1 MFKKIT
7 FIFFIIFL
15 ANPLLQGQNV
25 TFYEQINGRYDFTFV
40 GNTLNTGENN
50 VQATLSYLT
59 SSSANLNLGS
69 NDVVYKAYLYWA
81 GSGMGDFNVKLNGE
95 DITAER
101 TFQHSRFIGT
111 TLYHFFGAFTDVTNL
126 VQSTGNG
133 DYTFSDLDIASDLSQ
148 HFLYRTN
155 FSGWALVVVFGNENL
170 PINQINIYD
179 GMEGIPNEITIIL
192 DNLNV
197 IDNIDSKIG
206 FLAWEGDSS
215 WAINET
221 LRINNTIIGNPPLN
235 PFNNAFNSTNSETGS
250 NQLYNMDLDI
260 YPVQDNIQ
268 IGDLTAEIKLTSG
281 QDFVLINTIITKFN
295 SQLPDATIAV
305 NSVETSCDS
314 REIQINYTVS
324 NLDCTAVL
332 PANTPISFYAG
343 SSLLGTFFTQNEIP
357 IDGTEDGMI
366 TLEVPNSFG
375 LNFTLEAV
383 VDDNGTGSG
392 IVIELNELNNS
403 DTFEV
408 VFSIAPNF
416 NLLNNLLSCNLG
428 LTRGIFDFS
437 SYEELVKTN
446 PAHEVSFHES
456 WDDAN
461 QNINPI
467 FNPPNYEAITTPKE
481 IFVRINDGECFAIT
495 QFLLETY
502 NCPPT
507 VYNAVSANNDGM
519 NDGFFIDGLRDV
531 FTNFELLIFNRW
543 GKHLWTGNNNKP
555 DWDGYVS
562 EGVGAKQAPEGTYFY
577 ILYLNDPDYT
587 EPLTG
592 YLYLTR

>member
-1 MFKKIT
+1 MIKKIT
-7 FIFFIIFL
+7 LFVFIFFT

-59 SSSANLNLGS
+59 SSSANLNLGP
-69 NDVVYKAYLYWA
+69 NDVVHKAYLYWA

-95 DITAER
+95 DISAER
-101 TFQHSRFIGT
+101 TFLHSRFIGP

-126 VQSTGNG
+126 VQTTGNG
-133 DYTFSDLDIASDLSQ
+133 NYTFSDLDIAADLAQ
-148 HFLYRTN
+148 HFTYRTN
-155 FSGWALVVVFGNENL
+155 FSGWALIVVFGNENL
-170 PINQINIYD
+170 SINQINIYD
-179 GMEGIPNEITIIL
+179 GMEGIPNEIKIIL

-206 FLAWEGDSS
+206 FIAWEGDSS

-221 LRINNTIIGNPPLN
+221 LRINNTVIGNPPLN

-281 QDFVLINTIITKFN
+281 QDFVLINSIVTKFN
-295 SQLPDATIAV
+295 SQLPDAKIAV
-305 NSVETSCDS
+305 NSVESSCDS
-314 REIQINYTVS
+314 REILVNYTVS
-324 NLDCTAVL
+324 NSDCTAVL
-332 PANTPISFYAG
+332 PANTPISFYAD
-343 SSLLGTFFTQNEIP
+343 STLLGTTFTQNEIP
-357 IDGTEDGMI
+357 VDDTEDGTI
-366 TLEVPNSFG
+366 TLVVPISFG
-375 LNFTLEAV
+375 FNFTLQAF
-383 VDDNGTGSG
+383 VDDNGMGSG
-392 IVIELNELNNS
+392 IVIELNEFNNS
-403 DTFEV
+403 STFDV
-408 VFSIAPNF
+408 TLSIAPNF

-446 PAHEVSFHES
+446 PLHEVSFHES
-456 WDDAN
+456 LNDAN
-461 QNINPI
+461 QNLNPI
-467 FNPPNYEAITTPKE
+467 FNISNYEAITTPKE

-562 EGVGAKQAPEGTYFY
+562 EGVGSKQAPEGTYYY

>member
-1 MFKKIT
+1 MIKKIT
-7 FIFFIIFL
+7 IFLFIFFA

-69 NDVVYKAYLYWA
+69 NDVVHKAYLYWA

-95 DITAER
+95 DISAER

-126 VQSTGNG
+126 VQTTGNG

-155 FSGWALVVVFGNENL
+155 FSGWALVVVFGNDDL

-206 FLAWEGDSS
+206 FIAWEGDSS
-215 WAINET
+215 WDINET

-295 SQLPDATIAV
+295 SQLPDATIAI
-305 NSVETSCDS
+305 NSVESSCDS
-314 REIQINYTVS
+314 REILVNFTVS
-324 NLDCTAVL
+324 NSDCTAVL
-332 PANTPISFYAG
+332 PTNTPISFYIG
-343 SSLLGTFFTQNEIP
+343 STLLGTTFTQNEIP

-366 TLEVPNSFG
+366 TLVVPISFG

-403 DTFEV
+403 STFGVEL
-408 VFSIAPNF
+408 SNEPDY
-416 NLLNNLLSCNLG
+416 NLLANLLKCNLG

-446 PAHEVSFHES
+446 PVHEVSFYES
-456 WDDAN
+456 LDDAN
-461 QNINPI
+461 QNLNPI
-467 FNPPNYEAITTPKE
+467 FNTSNYEAITTPKE

-562 EGVGAKQAPEGTYFY
+562 EGVGSKQAPEGTYYY

>member
-416 NLLNNLLSCNLG
+416 NLLNNLLS
-428 LTRGIFDFS
+428 
-437 SYEELVKTN
+437 
-446 PAHEVSFHES
+446 
-456 WDDAN
+456 
-461 QNINPI
+461 
-467 FNPPNYEAITTPKE
+467 
-481 IFVRINDGECFAIT
+481 
-495 QFLLETY
+495 
-502 NCPPT
+502 
-507 VYNAVSANNDGM
+507 
-519 NDGFFIDGLRDV
+519 
-531 FTNFELLIFNRW
+531 
-543 GKHLWTGNNNKP
+543 
-555 DWDGYVS
+555 
-562 EGVGAKQAPEGTYFY
+562 
-577 ILYLNDPDYT
+577 
-587 EPLTG
+587 
-592 YLYLTR
+592 

>member
-69 NDVVYKAYLYWA
+69 NDVVHRAYLYWA

-126 VQSTGNG
+126 VQTTGNG

-155 FSGWALVVVFGNENL
+155 FSGWALVIVFGNENL

-260 YPVQDNIQ
+260 YPVQNNIQ
-268 IGDLTAEIKLTSG
+268 IGDQTAEIKLTSG

-295 SQLPDATIAV
+295 SQLPDATIAI
-305 NSVETSCDS
+305 NSVESSCDS
-314 REIQINYTVS
+314 REIMVNFTVS
-324 NLDCTAVL
+324 NSDCTAVL

-343 SSLLGTFFTQNEIP
+343 STLLGTTYTQNEIS

-375 LNFTLEAV
+375 LNFTLVAV

-392 IVIELNELNNS
+392 IVIELNEFNNS
-403 DTFEV
+403 DTFDV

-437 SYEELVKTN
+437 SYEELIKTN
-446 PAHEVSFHES
+446 PVHEVSFHES
-456 WDDAN
+456 WNDAN

-467 FNPPNYEAITTPKE
+467 FNISNFEAITTPKE
-481 IFVRINDGECFAIT
+481 IFVRVNDGECFAIT

-562 EGVGAKQAPEGTYFY
+562 EGVGSKQAPEGTYFY

>member
-1 MFKKIT
+1 MIKKIT
-7 FIFFIIFL
+7 LFLFIFFA

-69 NDVVYKAYLYWA
+69 NDVVHKAYLYWA

-95 DITAER
+95 DISAQR

-126 VQSTGNG
+126 VQTTGNG

-155 FSGWALVVVFGNENL
+155 FSGWALVVVFGNDDL

-206 FLAWEGDSS
+206 FIAWEGDSS
-215 WAINET
+215 WDINET

-235 PFNNAFNSTNSETGS
+235 PFNNAFNSTNSVTGS

-295 SQLPDATIAV
+295 SQLPDATIAI
-305 NSVETSCDS
+305 NSVESSCDS
-314 REIQINYTVS
+314 REILVNFTVS
-324 NLDCTAVL
+324 NSDCTAVL
-332 PANTPISFYAG
+332 PANTPISFYIG
-343 SSLLGTFFTQNEIP
+343 STLLGTTFTQNEIP

-366 TLEVPNSFG
+366 TLVVPISFG

-403 DTFEV
+403 STFDVEL
-408 VFSIAPNF
+408 SNEPDY
-416 NLLNNLLSCNLG
+416 NLLANLLRCNLG

-446 PAHEVSFHES
+446 PLHEVSFHES
-456 WDDAN
+456 LDDAN
-461 QNINPI
+461 QNLNPI
-467 FNPPNYEAITTPKE
+467 FNPSNYEAITTPKE
-481 IFVRINDGECFAIT
+481 IYVRIDNEGCYAIT

-562 EGVGAKQAPEGTYFY
+562 EGVGSKQAPEGTYYY

>member
-1 MFKKIT
+1 MIKKIT
-7 FIFFIIFL
+7 IFLFIFFA

-69 NDVVYKAYLYWA
+69 NDVVHKAYLYWA

-95 DITAER
+95 DISAER

-126 VQSTGNG
+126 VQTTGNG

-155 FSGWALVVVFGNENL
+155 FSGWALVVVFGNDDL

-206 FLAWEGDSS
+206 FIAWEGDSS
-215 WAINET
+215 WDINET

-295 SQLPDATIAV
+295 SQLPDATIAI
-305 NSVETSCDS
+305 NSVESSCDS
-314 REIQINYTVS
+314 REILVNFTVS
-324 NLDCTAVL
+324 NSDCTAVL
-332 PANTPISFYAG
+332 PTNTPISFYIG
-343 SSLLGTFFTQNEIP
+343 STLLGTTFTQNEIP

-366 TLEVPNSFG
+366 TLVVPISFG

-403 DTFEV
+403 STFGVEL
-408 VFSIAPNF
+408 SNEPDY
-416 NLLNNLLSCNLG
+416 NLLANLLKCNLG

-446 PAHEVSFHES
+446 PVHEVSFYES
-456 WDDAN
+456 LDDAN
-461 QNINPI
+461 QNLNPI
-467 FNPPNYEAITTPKE
+467 FNTSNYEAITTPKE

-562 EGVGAKQAPEGTYFY
+562 EGVGSKQAPEGTYFY

>member
-1 MFKKIT
+1 MIKKIT
-7 FIFFIIFL
+7 LFVFIFFT

-59 SSSANLNLGS
+59 SSSANLNLGP
-69 NDVVYKAYLYWA
+69 NDVVHKAYLYWA

-95 DITAER
+95 DIAAQR

-133 DYTFSDLDIASDLSQ
+133 DYTFSDLDIASDLAQ
-148 HFLYRTN
+148 HFTYRTN

-235 PFNNAFNSTNSETGS
+235 PFNNAFNSTNSVTGS

-260 YPVQDNIQ
+260 YSVQDNIQ

-281 QDFVLINTIITKFN
+281 QDFVLINTIVTKFN

-314 REIQINYTVS
+314 REIQVNFTVS

-332 PANTPISFYAG
+332 PANTPISFYIG
-343 SSLLGTFFTQNEIP
+343 STLLRTTFSQNEIP
-357 IDGTEDGMI
+357 IDGSENGMI
-366 TLEVPNSFG
+366 TLVVPNSFG
-375 LNFTLEAV
+375 LNLTLEAI

-392 IVIELNELNNS
+392 IVIELNEFNNTN
-403 DTFEV
+403 TFDV
-408 VFSIAPNF
+408 LLSIAPNF

-428 LTRGIFDFS
+428 LNRGIFDFS

-446 PAHEVSFHES
+446 PLHEVSFHES

-461 QNINPI
+461 QNVNPI
-467 FNPPNYEAITTPKE
+467 FNISNFEAITTPKE

-562 EGVGAKQAPEGTYFY
+562 EGIGSKQAPEGTYYY